1 MELTVRKLHLGC
13 GSVILPGWEN
23 LDISPPPGGIVC
35 DLRRSLPHET
45 NTVDYIYHEH
55 FLEHLSRAEG
65 LRMFREC
72 FRVLRNGGVMRFST
86 PDLGVIAGDYLNGEI
101 GRWKG
106 TWEPKSKAEMLN
118 GALRNWDHQFVYDR
132 DEVVSLLTE
141 AGFSTWQFVAYRESV
156 FPELRGLE
164 CRPFF
169 MEIIMEVFK

>member
-1 MELTVRKLHLGC
+1 
-13 GSVILPGWEN
+13 
-23 LDISPPPGGIVC
+23 
-35 DLRRSLPHET
+35 
-45 NTVDYIYHEH
+45 
-55 FLEHLSRAEG
+55 
-65 LRMFREC
+65 
-72 FRVLRNGGVMRFST
+72 MRFST